1 MVQVDAVIFDM
12 DGVLID
18 ARDWHYQALNE
29 SLSYFGCEIEYQ
41 EHLSTFDGLP
51 TARKLEILTESNRLP
66 KHVHGIV
73 ESVKQER
80 TLRIAA
86 ERCYPQMQHL
96 VAIGWIR
103 NSGIKVGVA
112 TNSIRPT
119 STTMLT
125 YAGILPLIDC
135 LVTNQDV
142 SNAKPSPEIY
152 LETCRRLGVSPAN
165 TLVFEDNENGLEAA
179 RQAGCYVVQVLDPK
193 EVDLGRIQVEV
204 TRLREFS

>member
-1 MVQVDAVIFDM
+1 MVQVDAIIFDM

-29 SLSYFGCEIEYQ
+29 ALLYFGCEIEYQ

-51 TARKLEILTESNRLP
+51 TARKLTILSEANRLP

-73 ESVKQER
+73 EAVKQER

-125 YAGILPLIDC
+125 YAGIMPLIDC

-142 SNAKPSPEIY
+142 SNPKPSPEIY
-152 LETCRRLGVSPAN
+152 LETCRRLGVSPSN

-179 RQAGCYVVQVLDPK
+179 RQAGCNVVRVLDPQ
-193 EVDLGRIQVEV
+193 EVDLGRIQFEI
-204 TRLREFS
+204 TTLRESS

>member
-1 MVQVDAVIFDM
+1 LVQVDAVIFDM

-29 SLSYFGCEIEYQ
+29 ALSYFGCEIEYQ
-41 EHLSTFDGLP
+41 EHLSRFDGLP
-51 TARKLEILTESNRLP
+51 TARKLAILSETNRLP

-125 YAGILPLIDC
+125 YAGIMPLVDC

-179 RQAGCYVVQVLDPK
+179 RLAGCRVVRVLDPQ
-193 EVDLGRIQVEV
+193 EVDLGRIQFEIN
-204 TRLREFS
+204 RFRESS